1 MRIPLILCGVG
12 LCVGLW
18 TGAGCQPGGQDP
30 QTETSEGSE
39 TASCTPGSESCPCGD
54 DNSCEPGL
62 LCASGYCIPDQQ
74 VTTSETMP
82 SLTTTV
88 GSTDTGTVTE
98 TGPGVTSTTETSGPG
113 GDCDPAGGLVS
124 DECGDVTPYCDG
136 RGKCVGCD
144 AIDCGDVSASTPTC
158 DVASGTCV
166 ECTADD
172 ASACGGATPVCSVG
186 STCVPCTEH
195 GQCPSGACQ
204 LETGACFEAVLHV
217 DRGSPCAGA
226 DGSPE
231 LPFCE
236 IKDAVAE
243 VVQTEPTA
251 IFVKANTTP
260 YTGQVQIAP
269 NRTIAILRE
278 GNGIA
283 KLEVEALDSVV
294 VNDGAT
300 AYLHDIQISKGDV
313 TKGVFCTGGTL
324 WLDRAQIVDRKGL
337 GVETAMCK
345 LVMRRSKVYLN
356 LAGGLK
362 LSGGT
367 ARVENSHIVTN
378 GGSFAAIAGVV
389 LSNGVTFDA
398 VYTTIAD
405 NDGKAGV
412 EDSLDCTGA
421 GDVTLRNSIVFG
433 KTAATSVGCD
443 GATATYSVVDSAQLA
458 GEMNTVIE
466 VLDPAWFVS
475 PEQGNFGVKVGTPF
489 EDAAQWKTGDP
500 AVDFDGQARPDS
512 DGAADYAGADR
523 PN

>member
-1 MRIPLILCGVG
+1 
-12 LCVGLW
+12 
-18 TGAGCQPGGQDP
+18 
-30 QTETSEGSE
+30 
-39 TASCTPGSESCPCGD
+39 
-54 DNSCEPGL
+54 
-62 LCASGYCIPDQQ
+62 

-88 GSTDTGTVTE
+88 GTTESGPSTE
-98 TGPGVTSTTETSGPG
+98 TMGEMTSTTETSGPVR
-113 GDCDPAGGLVS
+113 DCDPAGGLVS
-124 DECGDVTPYCDG
+124 DVCGDTTPYCDPS
-136 RGKCVGCD
+136 GKCVGCD
-144 AIDCGDVSASTPTC
+144 AIDCNDVSSSTPTC
-158 DVASGTCV
+158 DVPSGTCV
-166 ECTADD
+166 ECTAADTR
-172 ASACGGATPVCSVG
+172 ACEGATPICGGG

-195 GQCPSGACQ
+195 GQCPTGACQ
-204 LETGACFEAVLHV
+204 LDTGACFETVLYV

-226 DGSPE
+226 DGTPE

-236 IKDAVAE
+236 IKDAVAQ

-251 IFVKANTTP
+251 IFVNGNTMP

-269 NRTIAILRE
+269 NRTIAILRA

-283 KLEVEALDSVV
+283 KLEVDALDSVV
-294 VNDGAT
+294 VNDGST
-300 AYLHDIQISKGDV
+300 AYFHDIQISKGDV

-324 WLDRAQIVDRKGL
+324 WLDRVQIVDRKGL
-337 GVETAMCK
+337 GLEGTMCK

-362 LSGGT
+362 LTGGT
-367 ARVENSHIVTN
+367 ARVENSFIVTN

-389 LSNGVTFDA
+389 LNSGATFDA
-398 VYTTIAD
+398 VYTTIGD

-421 GDVTLRNSIVFG
+421 GAVTLRNAIVFG
-433 KTAATSVGCD
+433 KTAVTSVGCD
-443 GATATYSVVDSAQLA
+443 GATATNSVVDSENLT
-458 GEMNTVIE
+458 GGMNTVIE
-466 VLDPAWFVS
+466 VFDPAWFAS
-475 PEQGNFGVKVGTPF
+475 PEQGNFGVKVDTPF